1 MSPVLPACNLNEVD
15 DGLKHLFI
23 HFLSSQE
30 RISHLEEDLCD
41 ERGSADRLMER
52 LDKTKEQ
59 AGLLPC
65 CLCCFFCVCFFFQM
79 KLTFCIF
86 LMLINFPPQKQQPTS
101 DRFIACLNFGPS
113 ALF

>member
-65 CLCCFFCVCFFFQM
+65 CLCCFFVCVFFFPDEAHI
-79 KLTFCIF
+79 LHFS
-86 LMLINFPPQKQQPTS
+86 NAHEFPSTKTTTS
-101 DRFIACLNFGPS
+101 Q
-113 ALF
+113 

>member
-65 CLCCFFCVCFFFQM
+65 CLCCFFCVVFFPDEAHILHFSNAH
-79 KLTFCIF
+79 K
-86 LMLINFPPQKQQPTS
+86 FPSTKTTTYQ
-101 DRFIACLNFGPS
+101 
-113 ALF
+113 